1 VIIRNSFFGK
11 VFFILTGF
19 YNTAKLSVECVA
31 VCNESPEMLVEN
43 FLITA
48 KKVTGIYHFVCSSSW
63 VRFSSLK
70 TMRIL
75 DF

>member
-1 VIIRNSFFGK
+1 

-48 KKVTGIYHFVCSSSW
+48 KKSD
-63 VRFSSLK
+63 RDLSLCLFFF
-70 TMRIL
+70 MG
-75 DF
+75 